1 MPKDVT
7 MTNDAG
13 AVDVAVIGGSGL
25 YELAPVVAEVGDVRC
40 CSIGGATVAFLN
52 RHGDGHRLPPHAVDY
67 RANLRALA
75 DLGVHTVLA
84 TFACGSL
91 VAELGPGTFV
101 VPDQLVDRTR
111 GRADTFHDRFDD
123 GPAHA
128 PFSDPYDAGAR
139 RLLLDAAPEAVDGAT
154 VVVIDGP
161 RFATRAESAWYRA
174 AGATLINMTQ
184 YPESVLA
191 RELGMA
197 YASVGLVTDHD
208 AGVPGREDVAPVT
221 QEAVF
226 EEFARHLPRL
236 REIVSAAAVAA
247 VGRGAA
253 A

>member
-1 MPKDVT
+1 
-7 MTNDAG
+7 
-13 AVDVAVIGGSGL
+13 VAVIGGSGL
-25 YELAPVVAEVGDVRC
+25 YDLAPVVAEHGPVRC
-40 CSIGGATVAFLN
+40 CDLDGTSVAFLN

-67 RANLRALA
+67 RGNLRALA
-75 DLGVHTVLA
+75 DLGVTTVLA

-91 VAELGPGTFV
+91 VPALGPGTLV
-101 VPDQLVDRTR
+101 VPDQLLDRTR

-128 PFSDPYDAGAR
+128 PFADPYDEGAR
-139 RLLLDAAPEAVDGAT
+139 RLLLDAAPDAVDGAT

-174 AGATLINMTQ
+174 AGAHLINMTQ

-197 YASVGLVTDHD
+197 YASVGLVTDFD
-208 AGVPGREDVAPVT
+208 AGVPGRDDVEAVT

-236 REIVSAAAVAA
+236 REAVSSAA
-247 VGRGAA
+247 RAA
-253 A
+253 ASPPATR